1 MPNDLRRDQTTRD
14 RAVRLTWAGID
25 ALVWFVAIWAATA
38 LRFDFSIG
46 DAYVLGTLGM
56 AVLAALVHTAF
67 GLFVGPYAVGH
78 QRGSFEE
85 VADLGRVT
93 LITMAVLLV
102 IEIVTPG
109 VGVPRSVPLIAGL
122 VALAGMLAARFV
134 LRARTTRQAASAD
147 REHRALIFGAG
158 SAGRQLVRS
167 IVEDPKAAYTP
178 VGFVDDAPSKAKLR
192 IDGVRVR
199 GTRRDIK
206 ALAEKYDATHL
217 IVALPNAESGLLRTL
232 TELGDEAGLRTMVLP
247 PVASIADGRPQ
258 VSDLRD
264 INLADLLGRRPI
276 ELDQAAISAE
286 LSGKV
291 VLVTGAGG
299 SIGSELARQI
309 SKFKPAKLLLLER
322 DESSLQATSMSLV
335 GHGLLDSDDL
345 VLADIRDLQGLHA
358 VFQKHRPEVVFHAAA
373 LKHLPLLEAYPH
385 EAWLTNVMGT
395 HNVLTAASA
404 AGVQTFVNVSTDKAA
419 NPTSVLGYSKRLAER
434 ITSDFAGKEPGRYV
448 SVRFGNVLG
457 SRGSVIPAFTA
468 QIRKGGPVT
477 VTHPDVERYFMLIPE
492 ACQLVMQA
500 AAIGH
505 DGEVMVLDMGTP
517 VKIVD
522 VAKRLIAMSG
532 KRDVEITYTG
542 LRPGEK
548 MSEELF
554 KPGDDARVTGHELV
568 SAVDVPLLDRDV
580 VRDLVFDDAE
590 SARAYMD
597 REATFDLEVRRTDD
611 TQSNAVLG
619 DGRTHPEQEGAHPA
633 RDL

>member
-1 MPNDLRRDQTTRD
+1 MSALSQRDQVVR
-14 RAVRLTWAGID
+14 RAWASLD
-25 ALVWFVAIWAATA
+25 ALMWFLAIFVASG
-38 LRFDFSIG
+38 LRFDFAPSE
-46 DAYVLGTLGM
+46 TLTWPTLTLALAA
-56 AVLAALVHTAF
+56 AVLQVVVGFTT
-67 GLFVGPYAVGH
+67 GPYGVGH

-85 VADLGRVT
+85 VTDLGRSV
-93 LITMAVLLV
+93 LITMIPLALALFLLSNH
-102 IEIVTPG
+102 
-109 VGVPRSVPLIAGL
+109 GVPRSVPFIAAPL
-122 VALAGMLAARFV
+122 ALAAMMALRFIVRTRHTREAAR
-134 LRARTTRQAASAD
+134 AE

-167 IVEDPKAAYTP
+167 IIEDPNAAFEP
-178 VGFVDDAPSKAKLR
+178 VGIVDDAPEKARLR
-192 IDGVRVR
+192 IDGVRVLGNR
-199 GTRRDIK
+199 SRIK
-206 ALAEKYDATHL
+206 ELAEEHDASHL
-217 IVALPNAESGLLRTL
+217 LIALPNADSALLR
-232 TELGDEAGLRTMVLP
+232 EIAEIGDEAGLRTQVLP

-286 LSGKV
+286 LSGRV

-299 SIGSELARQI
+299 SIGAELARQI
-309 SKFKPAKLLLLER
+309 SKFNPKKLLLLER
-322 DESSLQATSMSLV
+322 DESSLQATSMSLR

-345 VLADIRDLQGLHA
+345 VLADIRDPQGLRE

-385 EAWLTNVMGT
+385 EAWLTNVQGT
-395 HNVLTAASA
+395 YNVLKAASD
-404 AGVQTFVNVSTDKAA
+404 AGVETFVNVSTDKAA

-434 ITSDFAGKEPGRYV
+434 ITSDFGRKEPGRFV

-468 QIRKGGPVT
+468 QIKNGGPVT

-532 KRDVEITYTG
+532 KRDIEITYTG

-554 KPGDDARVTGHELV
+554 KPGDDARVTEHSLV
-568 SAVDVPLLDRDV
+568 SAVEVPLLDRDV
-580 VRDLVFDDAE
+580 VGSTTFEDHE
-590 SARAYMD
+590 SARRFMTQ
-597 REATFDLEVRRTDD
+597 EATFDLEERRPDD
-611 TQSNAVLG
+611 TGLNKVIKG
-619 DGRTHPEQEGAHPA
+619 D
-633 RDL
+633 

>member
-1 MPNDLRRDQTTRD
+1 MPSEARPDPATRD
-14 RAVRLTWAGID
+14 RQVRIMWAGID
-25 ALVWFVAIWAATA
+25 ALMWFVAVWAAAA
-38 LRFDFSIG
+38 LRFDFG
-46 DAYVLGTLGM
+46 VVQTVTWGTFGM
-56 AVLAALVHTAF
+56 ASVAAVLHVALGF
-67 GLFVGPYAVGH
+67 LLGPYAVGH

-85 VADLGRVT
+85 VVDLARVVV
-93 LITMAVLLV
+93 LTMLPLFVLELLV
-102 IEIVTPG
+102 PG
-109 VGVPRSVPLIAGL
+109 VVIPRSVPLIAGPL
-122 VALAGMLAARFV
+122 ALAGMLALRLV
-134 LRARTTRQAASAD
+134 LRSRHTKQAAEAD

-167 IVEDPKAAYTP
+167 IIEDPNAAYEP
-178 VGFVDDAPSKAKLR
+178 VAFLDDAPSKSRLR

-199 GTRRDIK
+199 GTRQDMK
-206 ALAEKYDATHL
+206 ELAEKHDASHL
-217 IVALPNAESGLLRTL
+217 IIALPNADSELLREL
-232 TELGDEAGLRTMVLP
+232 TELGDKAGLRTMVLP
-247 PVASIADGRPQ
+247 PIVSIADGRPR

-276 ELDQAAISAE
+276 ELDQAAISEE
-286 LSGKV
+286 LSGRV

-309 SKFKPAKLLLLER
+309 SKFNPSKLLLLER
-322 DESSLQATSMSLV
+322 DESSLQATSMSLR
-335 GHGLLDSDDL
+335 GHGLLNSDDL
-345 VLADIRDLQGLHA
+345 VLADIRDLDGLRA
-358 VFQKHRPEVVFHAAA
+358 VFTKHHPEVVFHAAA

-395 HNVLTAASA
+395 HNVLTAAAES
-404 AGVQTFVNVSTDKAA
+404 GVQTFVNVSTDKAA

-434 ITSDFAGKEPGRYV
+434 ITSDFGEKEPGRYV

-468 QIRKGGPVT
+468 QIRNGGPVT

-505 DGEVMVLDMGTP
+505 DGEVCVLDMGTP

-568 SAVDVPLLDRDV
+568 SAVDVPLLDRDEV
-580 VRDLVFDDAE
+580 AARHFSSHEE
-590 SARAYMD
+590 SREYMD
-597 REATFDLEVRRTDD
+597 HEATYDLEQHRQDD
-611 TQSNAVLG
+611 TQANATLTG
-619 DGRTHPEQEGAHPA
+619 SAADADSGASA
-633 RDL
+633 LD

>member
-1 MPNDLRRDQTTRD
+1 MPTDVRRELAMRD
-14 RAVRLTWAGID
+14 RRVRYLWAAID
-25 ALVWFVAIWAATA
+25 AVVWFTAVWVATS
-38 LRFDFSIG
+38 LRFDFNVEDTMG
-46 DAYVLGTLGM
+46 WGTV
-56 AVLAALVHTAF
+56 AVAVVA
-67 GLFVGPYAVGH
+67 GLLHVAVGFVVGPYAVGH

-85 VADLGRVT
+85 ATDLGRAV
-93 LITMAVLLV
+93 LITMVPVFIWALLSSPV
-102 IEIVTPG
+102 V
-109 VGVPRSVPLIAGL
+109 VPRSVPLIAGPL
-122 VALAGMLAARFV
+122 ALAGMLAVRFV
-134 LRARTTRQAASAD
+134 VRSRTTKQAANAD

-167 IVEDPKAAYTP
+167 IIEDPGAAYEP
-178 VGFVDDAPSKAKLR
+178 VGFVDDSPTKARLR
-192 IDGVRVR
+192 IDGVKVL
-199 GTRRDIK
+199 GTRRDLK
-206 ALAEKYDATHL
+206 DLAEKHDASHL
-217 IVALPNAESGLLRTL
+217 IIALPNADSDLLREL
-232 TELGDEAGLRTMVLP
+232 SDLGDAAGLRTMVLP
-247 PVASIADGRPQ
+247 PIASIADGRPQ

-276 ELDQAAISAE
+276 ELDQGAIANE

-309 SKFKPAKLLLLER
+309 SKFGPSKLLLLER
-322 DESSLQATSMSLV
+322 DESSLQSTSMSLT

-345 VLADIRDLQGLHA
+345 VLADIRDLQGLHE
-358 VFQKHRPEVVFHAAA
+358 VFQRHRPDVVFHAAA

-385 EAWLTNVMGT
+385 EAWLTNVQGT
-395 HNVLTAASA
+395 HNVLTAAA
-404 AGVQTFVNVSTDKAA
+404 ASGVTTFVNVSTDKAA

-434 ITSDFAGKEPGRYV
+434 ITSDFGRKEPGRYV

-457 SRGSVIPAFTA
+457 SRGSVIPAFTS
-468 QIRKGGPVT
+468 QIRSGGPVT

-522 VAKRLIAMSG
+522 VAKRLIGMSG
-532 KRDVEITYTG
+532 KRDIEIVYTG

-554 KPGDDARVTGHELV
+554 KPGDEARVTGHELV
-568 SAVDVPLLDRDV
+568 TAVDVPLLDRDV
-580 VRDLVFDDAE
+580 VRDLTFPDHA

-597 REATFDLEVRRTDD
+597 REATFDLTQRRSDD
-611 TQSNAVLG
+611 TQSNVTITQ
-619 DGRTHPEQEGAHPA
+619 DNPVGR
-633 RDL
+633 D

>member
-1 MPNDLRRDQTTRD
+1 MPTQVRRDLAARD
-14 RAVRLTWAGID
+14 RKVRYLWAAID
-25 ALVWFVAIWAATA
+25 GLMWFVAIFVATA
-38 LRFDFSIG
+38 LRLDFNVESVM
-46 DAYVLGTLGM
+46 VLGTLSV
-56 AVLAALVHTAF
+56 AAAAALIHVAI
-67 GLFVGPYAVGH
+67 GSGVGPYGVGH

-85 VADLGRVT
+85 VTDLAKVVAITTVPLFIWALVT
-93 LITMAVLLV
+93 NPV
-102 IEIVTPG
+102 I
-109 VGVPRSVPLIAGL
+109 VPRSVPLIAGPL
-122 VALAGMLAARFV
+122 ALAGMLAIRLV
-134 LRARTTRQAASAD
+134 VRARNTRQAARAD

-167 IVEDPKAAYTP
+167 IIEDPRASYEP
-178 VGFVDDAPSKAKLR
+178 LGFIDDSPTKSRLR
-192 IDGVRVR
+192 VDGVKVLGDR
-199 GTRRDIK
+199 TRIK
-206 ALAEKYDATHL
+206 EMAEKYDATHL
-217 IVALPNAESGLLRTL
+217 IIALPNADSELLREL
-232 TELGDEAGLRTMVLP
+232 SELGDEAGLRSKVLP
-247 PVASIADGRPQ
+247 QIATIADGRPQ

-276 ELDQAAISAE
+276 ELDQAAISGE

-309 SKFKPAKLLLLER
+309 SKFNPRKLLLLER
-322 DESSLQATSMSLV
+322 DESSLQATSMSLT

-345 VLADIRDLQGLHA
+345 VLADIRDLQGLHE
-358 VFQKHRPEVVFHAAA
+358 VFQKHRPDVVFHAAA

-385 EAWLTNVMGT
+385 EAWLTNVQGT
-395 HNVLTAASA
+395 HNVLTAAA
-404 AGVQTFVNVSTDKAA
+404 ASGVTTFVNVSTDKAA

-434 ITSDFAGKEPGRYV
+434 ITSDFGLKEPGRYV

-457 SRGSVIPAFTA
+457 SRGSVIPAFTE
-468 QIRKGGPVT
+468 QIRRGGPVT

-522 VAKRLIAMSG
+522 VAKRLIGMSG
-532 KRDVEITYTG
+532 KRDIEITYTG

-554 KPGDDARVTGHELV
+554 KPGDEARVTGHELV

-580 VRDLVFDDAE
+580 VRDMHFRTSAE
-590 SARAYMD
+590 ARAYMD
-597 REATFDLEVRRTDD
+597 REATFDLTERRADD
-611 TQSNAVLG
+611 TQAN
-619 DGRTHPEQEGAHPA
+619 RTITG
-633 RDL
+633 